1 MNSMGNSLGN
11 SHIKNNNTNTYNTYN
26 IHNNNN
32 KSIRK

>member
-1 MNSMGNSLGN
+1 MGNSLGN
-11 SHIKNNNTNTYNTYN
+11 SNIKNNTNTYN